1 MADITMPQLGE
12 TVTEG
17 TITKWFKRIGDPVA
31 LDEVLYE
38 VSTDKVDS
46 EVPSTEAGV
55 LTEIRVPEG
64 ETVAVGAVLAVISA
78 NGAVAAPAPAPAPP
92 APPAAVPDGQAAS
105 VPAPVLAVD
114 PNLAPGSPAEPRPV
128 PVVASTG
135 EPGGAVAANPPGT
148 VASAQDSDPDTDTD
162 TDTDPVTATG
172 DGRLLSP
179 VVRRLVRDHQVN
191 IDLVEGTGP
200 GGRITR
206 SDVQRAIEHGNQPA
220 PAPPAVAAAAMSQSA
235 ARTPEA
241 GPASAPAPVQQ
252 PAATVGLRGQ
262 DQRVPLNR
270 IRKLTGDHM
279 VMSQATS
286 AHTLTVMEADFEA
299 VDRVRRAVRDQWKAS
314 EGFSLTYLPF
324 ISRAVSDAIAE
335 FPLLNASVGQGELVV
350 HGQVNLGIAVDLGFE
365 GLVAPVV
372 RNADSKRLRA
382 IAREIHDLATRAR
395 SRQLRPDDISA
406 GTFTLTNPGQY
417 GTMMQFP
424 IINQPQVA
432 ILSTDGVRR
441 KPWVVTDANGSESI
455 GIRPIGL
462 LALAWDHRA
471 FDGAYAAAFLDKV
484 RTIIETRDW
493 AVEIT

>member
-17 TITKWFKRIGDPVA
+17 TITKWFKQIGDPVA

-46 EVPSTEAGV
+46 EVPSTVAGV

-64 ETVAVGAVLAVISA
+64 ETVAVGAVLAVISGE
-78 NGAVAAPAPAPAPP
+78 GAAAAPAPPTPAEAPPQMVAPTPAPGP
-92 APPAAVPDGQAAS
+92 VPSAAATDPPAV
-105 VPAPVLAVD
+105 
-114 PNLAPGSPAEPRPV
+114 PV
-128 PVVASTG
+128 PV
-135 EPGGAVAANPPGT
+135 PAVPVTAPAANPE
-148 VASAQDSDPDTDTD
+148 ASPADSEEAVD
-162 TDTDPVTATG
+162 G

-179 VVRRLVRDHQVN
+179 VVRRLVREHRV
-191 IDLVEGTGP
+191 DLNAIEGTGP

-206 SDVQRAIEHGNQPA
+206 SDVQRVIELDAQSIDGAAQLPAAPSSEAPSPATPA
-220 PAPPAVAAAAMSQSA
+220 PVAAVTSQSSAPAHRVAAAATSPA
-235 ARTPEA
+235 APPQPS
-241 GPASAPAPVQQ
+241 PAV
-252 PAATVGLRGQ
+252 ATVGRRAQ
-262 DQRVPLNR
+262 DERVPLNR

-279 VMSQATS
+279 VMSKATS
-286 AHTLTVMEADFEA
+286 AHTLTVMEADFDA
-299 VDRVRRAVRDQWKAS
+299 VDRVRRSVRDQWKAA

-350 HGQVNLGIAVDLGFE
+350 HGQVNLAVAVDLGFE

-372 RNADSKRLRA
+372 RQADSKRLRA

-395 SRQLRPDDISA
+395 SRQLRPDDISG

-462 LALAWDHRA
+462 LAMAWDHRA
-471 FDGAYAAAFLDKV
+471 FDGAYAAAFLDEV

-493 AVEIT
+493 FVEIT